1 MSIRYLEMKKSM
13 KKSIS
18 LITLTS
24 FLGFVMHQ
32 KNVISVIGMKFYF
45 ADFFIRNHLTIKT

>member
-1 MSIRYLEMKKSM
+1 MKKSM

-24 FLGFVMHQ
+24 FFGLVTLQ

-45 ADFFIRNHLTIKT
+45 SDFFIHNFMIIKT

>member
-1 MSIRYLEMKKSM
+1 M

-24 FLGFVMHQ
+24 FLGLVVLQ

-45 ADFFIRNHLTIKT
+45 ADFFIRNYVIIKK